1 MIKQYYNNEGCIW
14 MKAQS
19 SQSSAKKKKM
29 LYKRRGGRKQASKKK
44 KTIYILNETTKNDHE
59 FQGFNI
65 TQTL

>member
-1 MIKQYYNNEGCIW
+1 MRVVFEWKH
-14 MKAQS
+14 KAHKVQ
-19 SQSSAKKKKM
+19 QRKKK

>member
-1 MIKQYYNNEGCIW
+1 MNESTKLTKFSKEKKSYTNEEEEESKQ
-14 MKAQS
+14 
-19 SQSSAKKKKM
+19 
-29 LYKRRGGRKQASKKK
+29 KK